1 LTRLTQLTRP
11 THINCLNWSYAC
23 RSVSRQCR
31 SGVGVYRLTLV
42 SDVSIVSKSVQVSID
57 TGVIVSSR
65 GSRRGGVVWFSHPG
79 ELATTVGYFGVKST
93 NVFYQVQM
101 GTKPAKVGH
110 LQSLGVNSAK
120 VRRFC
125 ATKTPLPPPP
135 VFAPRGRTKVAIKW
149 GLSGPGAGPDEGQKK
164 SAKVR
169 PSDPLRLYYPRVGL
183 RMRGGARPFAS
194 PTPCACVVFVILE
207 AVCLVIHS
215 LSLQAKMYIMLTFSL
230 IFAKESLRADTCS
243 VRRTAQ
249 REIRRAA
256 LEIPRVMFAP
266 PRAAPLLHHA
276 LGAPVRSGADAPTT
290 IRT

>member
-1 LTRLTQLTRP
+1 MTRLTQLTRP

-57 TGVIVSSR
+57 TGVKVSSR
-65 GSRRGGVVWFSHPG
+65 GSRRGRVVWFSHPG

-125 ATKTPLPPPP
+125 ATKTPLPPPWSSLD
-135 VFAPRGRTKVAIKW
+135 PRGRTKVAIKW
-149 GLSGPGAGPDEGQKK
+149 GLSGPGAGRGGQKK

-183 RMRGGARPFAS
+183 RMR
-194 PTPCACVVFVILE
+194 
-207 AVCLVIHS
+207 
-215 LSLQAKMYIMLTFSL
+215 
-230 IFAKESLRADTCS
+230 
-243 VRRTAQ
+243 
-249 REIRRAA
+249 RRAPFRLRFA
-256 LEIPRVMFAP
+256 HPDPRV
-266 PRAAPLLHHA
+266 RVSCLLY
-276 LGAPVRSGADAPTT
+276 
-290 IRT
+290 